1 MSGNNALSSSGTA
14 PPALVPSGETSE
26 GHNNETTL
34 ISVAS
39 SSPDSRL
46 AASPQNSSGG
56 ERHGSSTFFS
66 WSEEQRDTLTSAL
79 ETRHQQ
85 PDAAGAAEGGSATAS
100 GTWLLAVSRDDEGQS
115 ELDGEGNGESIAEQD
130 EERHS
135 GRVGVREGFAGRTAE
150 GLLGVPGSAGDDA
163 IDGPEKRFAGAPND
177 QTKDQAHGG
186 GVRQKLAALVAGSPR
201 DAEGGPVTA
210 SGKWLL
216 AVSRNDGGQSE
227 LDGEESGRSIAEDV
241 QGRRSGRVGVRE
253 GFVGQ
258 TTEGSRGLPASV
270 TDAIGRTAKTF
281 TGAPN
286 DIGSDQV
293 HGGGAREKLPPRGT
307 GSGRQTTGGSRGG
320 PSGGE
325 SRPKPPGAVSQ
336 EKRSMFPEESTLLGA
351 IRSGRPEV
359 VSGVLESMDQAQA
372 TRELLDPNLIA
383 RAARV
388 GDCQLFESILAA
400 MLETVTTCEVARLL
414 AEAFNVATTEAQGLR
429 HTIEDP
435 LRGLSMLLQH
445 GTKPYPADLVI
456 LCRAID
462 YEELDECLFQ
472 AVASA
477 NNSFIP
483 SLNLSFAF
491 RDAIRS
497 AANERDRRVLARL
510 QHDVDSILTET
521 LNRLPQTVCS
531 LSGGMAACT
540 ALLEPEVADDS
551 STYGERG
558 PLARALGCPHR
569 IVTFA
574 TTPLCMNFMLLK
586 FTRGLPALKDGHSV
600 LTLEKSCLDVRE
612 EAKGNESLTALCPG
626 SILGGFL
633 PRVGKLLWDDGR
645 LAPLTFFP
653 GAHFIATGV
662 VALPNSYYK
671 VPLMRMALEAMIF
684 TAALAFFTSRVL
696 LFEKGSLTI
705 AEMAFA
711 IYVVAAI
718 MLEVAEMW
726 KNLAGYLLDRWKA
739 PHFLALVVA
748 LAAFLARA
756 IDSDSSWGRGLY
768 AVGSPLMYWR
778 LLYYAQVIPSQGSTI
793 QVLYGMASELGQFFV
808 VMGVVILG
816 FAMSFFALFRDV
828 KGETLRGALLDAF
841 QAMLGEV
848 GLFDDF
854 VGEKHDLAA
863 TVLLV
868 SYLVVMTIMLL
879 NLLIAVL
886 STAHGKVEEA
896 VLIRVSRARVYTHY
910 RWVVA
915 TDALPAPFNLAQLVV
930 LLPCQLVD
938 VLFKRNTYPIARR
951 GVGRIV
957 FWLVLGPGAILGG
970 IFVWL
975 VSTPKALFAICRKR
989 SLSIP
994 SRVGRTMLCLLWI
1007 TLGVPL
1013 CLVVSWVTQA
1023 TRVLFGRTFGLEG
1036 ARSSGPIIHT
1046 VDDMLKEVTGV
1057 GMAALRM
1064 HLKNPVTSEKCC
1076 VSASAEDRVATV
1088 DLQAL
1093 RDHLEDMTKE
1103 HIEAAHRRLE
1113 KRLDEKLEGF
1123 LAKLSAT

>member
-1 MSGNNALSSSGTA
+1 MSGNDAFSSSGTA
-14 PPALVPSGETSE
+14 PPALVPSG
-26 GHNNETTL
+26 G
-34 ISVAS
+34 
-39 SSPDSRL
+39 
-46 AASPQNSSGG
+46 
-56 ERHGSSTFFS
+56 
-66 WSEEQRDTLTSAL
+66 
-79 ETRHQQ
+79 
-85 PDAAGAAEGGSATAS
+85 
-100 GTWLLAVSRDDEGQS
+100 
-115 ELDGEGNGESIAEQD
+115 
-130 EERHS
+130 
-135 GRVGVREGFAGRTAE
+135 
-150 GLLGVPGSAGDDA
+150 
-163 IDGPEKRFAGAPND
+163 
-177 QTKDQAHGG
+177 QAHGG
-186 GVRQKLAALVAGSPR
+186 GAREKLAALGPGSPR
-201 DAEGGPVTA
+201 DAEGGPVMA

-227 LDGEESGRSIAEDV
+227 LDGEESGRTIAEDV
-241 QGRRSGRVGVRE
+241 QGRRSGRVEVKE
-253 GFVGQ
+253 GSVGQ
-258 TTEGSRGLPASV
+258 TTEESRGLPASV
-270 TDAIGRTAKTF
+270 AGAIGRPGKTF

-286 DIGSDQV
+286 DIISGQV
-293 HGGGAREKLPPRGT
+293 HGGGVRKKLSPRGT
-307 GSGRQTTGGSRGG
+307 GSGRQTSGGSRGG

-325 SRPKPPGAVSQ
+325 SRPKPSGAVSQ

-351 IRSGRPEV
+351 IRSGQPEA
-359 VSGVLESMDQAQA
+359 VSEVLERMDQAQA

-383 RAARV
+383 LAARV

-400 MLETVTTCEVARLL
+400 MLETVTTCEVSERVCGLEVNKKRGAVGEKWLTSQIVHQRGVVSSRALAMYRMTSRLASSPASQVARLL
-414 AEAFNVATTEAQGLR
+414 AEAFSVATTEAQGVR

-445 GTKPYPADLVI
+445 GTKPHPTDLVI

-477 NNSFIP
+477 KNSFIP

-497 AANERDRRVLARL
+497 AASERDRRVLARL

-521 LNRLPQTVCS
+521 LNRLPQSVCG

-558 PLARALGCPHR
+558 PLARALGCTHR

-600 LTLEKSCLDVRE
+600 LILEKSRLDIRE
-612 EAKGNESLTALCPG
+612 EAKGHESLTALCPG

-633 PRVGKLLWDDGR
+633 PRVGKLLWDDDR

-696 LFEKGSLTI
+696 LFEKGQLTI
-705 AEMAFA
+705 AEVAFA

-718 MLEVAEMW
+718 MLEATEMW
-726 KNLAGYLLDRWKA
+726 KDLAGYLLDRWKA

-756 IDSDSSWGRGLY
+756 IDPDSSWGRGLY

-828 KGETLRGALLDAF
+828 KGETIRGALLDAF

-930 LLPCQLVD
+930 LLPCKMVD
-938 VLFKRNTYPIARR
+938 VLFKGNTYPIARR

-957 FWLVLGPGAILGG
+957 FWLLLGPGAILGG
-970 IFVWL
+970 VFVWL
-975 VSTPKALFAICRKR
+975 VSTPKALFAIWGKR
-989 SLSIP
+989 SLSIA
-994 SRVGRTMLCLLWI
+994 SRLGRTMLCLLWI

-1036 ARSSGPIIHT
+1036 ARSSGPIIYT
-1046 VDDMLKEVTGV
+1046 VDDMLREVTGV

-1064 HLKNPVTSEKCC
+1064 HLKNPVASEKCY
-1076 VSASAEDRVATV
+1076 VSARVEDRLATV

-1093 RDHLEDMTKE
+1093 RFHVEDMAKE

-1113 KRLDEKLEGF
+1113 KQLDEKLEGF